1 MIRRFKDR
9 TLVIANTNELHG
21 EKPHG
26 LITQPQNNA
35 HRSFM
40 MSEALRPKEICKAV
54 EKCRICGSPELVQV
68 IDLGEQHIAT
78 HSVAGDAPDF
88 LQARYPLELVRCAG
102 EGGCGLV
109 QLGHSVDPSAL
120 YFDYGYRSG
129 ITQSMRNNLTDI
141 TSKIERLITLQP
153 GDTVLDIGCNDGT
166 LLCSYHTTGIDKV
179 GIDPS
184 TNVLEVAR
192 GKGLDVV
199 NDYFSAAAYKN
210 ARPEKPVRVITSIA
224 MFYDLERPAEFV
236 RDVASILAEDGVW
249 VIELSYLPFMLQR
262 NSFDTICHEH
272 LEYYSLSTLDWLLKR
287 EELAVQ
293 QIEFNEINGGSVRL
307 FIRRKSA
314 FDKPET
320 AVQQARTNEAK
331 LALRDERTYN
341 AFRQNV
347 ARVGTELQ
355 SVLNETR
362 ANGKSVYLYGA
373 STKGNTILQFCGINH
388 DMVPKA
394 ADRNPD
400 KWGRHTL
407 GTNIEI
413 VSEEQARA
421 ERPDYFLVMPWHFFD
436 EFKERERAFLEAG
449 GKFILPLPEVKV
461 VGKEIL

>member
-1 MIRRFKDR
+1 M
-9 TLVIANTNELHG
+9 T
-21 EKPHG
+21 
-26 LITQPQNNA
+26 
-35 HRSFM
+35 
-40 MSEALRPKEICKAV
+40 SEIVSKEICKAV

-109 QLGHSVDPSAL
+109 QLRHSVNPSAL

-129 ITQSMRNNLTDI
+129 ITQSMRDNLTDI

-166 LLCSYHTTGIDKV
+166 LLCAYQTLGIDKV

-184 TNVLEVAR
+184 SNVLEVAR
-192 GKGLDVV
+192 SKGLDVL

-210 ARPEKPVRVITSIA
+210 ARPEKPARVITSIA
-224 MFYDLERPAEFV
+224 MFYDLEQPADFV
-236 RDVASILAEDGVW
+236 RDIASILADDGVW
-249 VIELSYLPFMLQR
+249 VIELSYLPFMLQK

-272 LEYYSLSTLDWLLKR
+272 LEYYSLSTLEWLLKR

-293 QIEFNEINGGSVRL
+293 QIEFNEINGGSLRL

-314 FDKPET
+314 FDRPDD
-320 AVQQARTNEAK
+320 AVNQARADEAK
-331 LALRDERTYN
+331 LALREEQTYN
-341 AFRQNV
+341 LFRANV
-347 ARVGTELQ
+347 ARIRTELRR
-355 SVLNETR
+355 VLNEAR
-362 ANGKSVYLYGA
+362 AGGKSVYLYGA
-373 STKGNTILQFCGINH
+373 STKGNTILQLCKIQN
-388 DMVPKA
+388 DLVPKA
-394 ADRNPD
+394 ADRNPN

-413 VSEEQARA
+413 ISEEQARA

-436 EFKERERAFLEAG
+436 EFKKREHAFLEAG

-461 VGKEIL
+461 VGKEVL